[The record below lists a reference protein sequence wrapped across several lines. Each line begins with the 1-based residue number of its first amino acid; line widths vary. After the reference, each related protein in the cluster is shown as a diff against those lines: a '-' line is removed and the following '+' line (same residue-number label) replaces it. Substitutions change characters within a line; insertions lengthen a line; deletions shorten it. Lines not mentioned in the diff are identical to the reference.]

1 MNLCV
6 DEEIVDPNV
15 TQSSLL
21 TSTPKKVSRK
31 LFGDKNDQR
40 GTKHDLTPN
49 SKCSNQPSSKRFLVG
64 MYKIL
69 YDFNH
74 QIIECICYLIFVMAG
89 NVFANC
95 TCG

>member
-15 TQSSLL
+15 TQSRLL

-31 LFGDKNDQR
+31 LFPENGDKNDRR

-49 SKCSNQPSSKRFLVG
+49 LKCSNQPSSKRFLAN
-64 MYKIL
+64 KIL

-74 QIIECICYLIFVMAG
+74 EIIECLFGLVFDFCYG
-89 NVFANC
+89 R
-95 TCG
+95 